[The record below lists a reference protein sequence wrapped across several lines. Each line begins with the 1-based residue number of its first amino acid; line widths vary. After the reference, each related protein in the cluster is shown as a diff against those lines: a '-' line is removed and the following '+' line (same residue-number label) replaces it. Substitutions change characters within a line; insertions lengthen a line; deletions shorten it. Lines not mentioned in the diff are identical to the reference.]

1 MNPSSVASQE
11 VRASIQPQIYATE
24 ITTKVAMKAAGKE
37 LFNTYQIAN
46 RFMMLSSS
54 LEASGD
60 TAESCAA
67 LSMSAWCAIESLVA
81 VSSVNTDEVF
91 EGDSTSEEILLF
103 PDSAFLSVRSQDND
117 STTIGLSPIIKR
129 LARAYIHDRT
139 LSKDEQSQ
147 NDDTL
152 PQRGALPSSYTLE
165 QTLTGKVMTVA
176 SSSATNNKVLT
187 GKISLSKLLHCAVWN
202 QKRFKEELS
211 TAQIADI
218 VREVLIS
225 TLKIAKSN
233 DDGIYLHFIDEL
245 KLFLHAQ
252 TKRLGDIV
260 DADLLQVISSSFHVI
275 FSAQLVDPRLL
286 NFPRQSAWALRKS
299 VISAKRVEYKLLQAS
314 CTQLQQ
320 AEKKFVESSA
330 DEHSVQDVCF
340 FAQWASVQ
348 LHRAILSEHLA
359 LSEVSESDRIRV
371 KQVRSVTKKYLRAI
385 STCR

>member
-1 MNPSSVASQE
+1 MSQE
-11 VRASIQPQIYATE
+11 VRASIQPQIYVTE
-24 ITTKVAMKAAGKE
+24 ITTKVAMKAADNE
-37 LFNTYQIAN
+37 LFDKYQIAN

-103 PDSAFLSVRSQDND
+103 PDSSFLSARSQDND

-139 LSKDEQSQ
+139 LSKDEKSQ

-176 SSSATNNKVLT
+176 SSSASESGSSTTTNGTNNKVLT

-202 QKRFKEELS
+202 QKRYKEDLS
-211 TAQIADI
+211 IAQIADI
-218 VREVLIS
+218 VREVLKS

-233 DDGIYLHFIDEL
+233 DAGLSLHIIDEL

-252 TKRLGDIV
+252 TKRLGDII

-286 NFPRQSAWALRKS
+286 NFPRQSAWAMHKS
-299 VISAKRVEYKLLQAS
+299 VISAKRVEFKHLQAS

-320 AEKKFVESSA
+320 AEKRFLESSA
-330 DEHSVQDVCF
+330 DEHSVQDVAFLHSGHRCNFIVQF
-340 FAQWASVQ
+340 FQS
-348 LHRAILSEHLA
+348 I
-359 LSEVSESDRIRV
+359 
-371 KQVRSVTKKYLRAI
+371 
-385 STCR
+385 

>member
-1 MNPSSVASQE
+1 
-11 VRASIQPQIYATE
+11 
-24 ITTKVAMKAAGKE
+24 MKAAGKE

-139 LSKDEQSQ
+139 SKDKQSQ
-147 NDDTL
+147 SDDTL

-176 SSSATNNKVLT
+176 SSSASESGSNNKVLT

-202 QKRFKEELS
+202 QKRYKEELS

-299 VISAKRVEYKLLQAS
+299 VICAKRVEYKLLQAS

-320 AEKKFVESSA
+320 AEKKFLESSA

-359 LSEVSESDRIRV
+359 LSEVSESDRIFT
-371 KQVRSVTKKYLRAI
+371 QVRSVTKKYLRAI

>member
-1 MNPSSVASQE
+1 
-11 VRASIQPQIYATE
+11 
-24 ITTKVAMKAAGKE
+24 MKAAGKE

-103 PDSAFLSVRSQDND
+103 PDSAFLSRSQDND

-139 LSKDEQSQ
+139 SKDKQSQ
-147 NDDTL
+147 SDDTL
-152 PQRGALPSSYTLE
+152 PQRGPSSYTLE

-176 SSSATNNKVLT
+176 SSSATNNKVPT

-202 QKRFKEELS
+202 QKRYKEELS

-299 VISAKRVEYKLLQAS
+299 ISAKRVEHKLLQAS

-320 AEKKFVESSA
+320 AEKKFLESSA

-359 LSEVSESDRIRV
+359 LSEVSESDRTRV

>member
-1 MNPSSVASQE
+1 
-11 VRASIQPQIYATE
+11 
-24 ITTKVAMKAAGKE
+24 MKAAGKE

-103 PDSAFLSVRSQDND
+103 PDSAFLSPRSQDND

-139 LSKDEQSQ
+139 SKDKQSQ
-147 NDDTL
+147 SDDTL
-152 PQRGALPSSYTLE
+152 PQRGPSSYTLE

-176 SSSATNNKVLT
+176 SSSATNNKVPT

-202 QKRFKEELS
+202 QKRYKEELS
-211 TAQIADI
+211 TSQIADI

-299 VISAKRVEYKLLQAS
+299 ISAKRVEHKLLQAS

-320 AEKKFVESSA
+320 AEKKFLESSA

-359 LSEVSESDRIRV
+359 LSEVSESDRIFT
-371 KQVRSVTKKYLRAI
+371 QVRSVTKKYLRAI

>member
-1 MNPSSVASQE
+1 
-11 VRASIQPQIYATE
+11 
-24 ITTKVAMKAAGKE
+24 MKAAGKE

-139 LSKDEQSQ
+139 SKDKQSQ
-147 NDDTL
+147 SDDTL
-152 PQRGALPSSYTLE
+152 PQRGPSSYTLE

-202 QKRFKEELS
+202 QKRYKEELS
-211 TAQIADI
+211 TSQIADI

-299 VISAKRVEYKLLQAS
+299 VICAKRVEYKLLQAS

-320 AEKKFVESSA
+320 AEKKFLESSA

-359 LSEVSESDRIRV
+359 LSEVSESDRTRV

>member
-1 MNPSSVASQE
+1 
-11 VRASIQPQIYATE
+11 
-24 ITTKVAMKAAGKE
+24 MKAAGKE

-103 PDSAFLSVRSQDND
+103 PDSAFLSPRSQDND

-139 LSKDEQSQ
+139 SKDKQSQ
-147 NDDTL
+147 SDDTS
-152 PQRGALPSSYTLE
+152 PQRGPSSYTLE

-176 SSSATNNKVLT
+176 SSSASESGSNNKVLT

-202 QKRFKEELS
+202 QKRYKEELS

-320 AEKKFVESSA
+320 AEKKFLESSA

-359 LSEVSESDRIRV
+359 LSEVSESDRIFT
-371 KQVRSVTKKYLRAI
+371 QVRSVTKKYLRAI

>member
-1 MNPSSVASQE
+1 
-11 VRASIQPQIYATE
+11 
-24 ITTKVAMKAAGKE
+24 MKAAGKE
-37 LFNTYQIAN
+37 LFNTYQIVN

-103 PDSAFLSVRSQDND
+103 PDSAFLSRSQDND

-139 LSKDEQSQ
+139 SKDKQSQ
-147 NDDTL
+147 SDDTL
-152 PQRGALPSSYTLE
+152 PQRGPSSYTLE

-176 SSSATNNKVLT
+176 SSSASESGSNNKVLT

-211 TAQIADI
+211 TSQIADI
-218 VREVLIS
+218 VREILIS

-299 VISAKRVEYKLLQAS
+299 VICAKRVEYKLLQAS

-320 AEKKFVESSA
+320 AEKKFLESSA

-359 LSEVSESDRIRV
+359 LSEVSESDRTRV